1 MHSCLA
7 TVPEPPGGSVVS
19 QEQHQHEQDQSCHI
33 QRVDYHQGQHPA
45 AHELCLCTVP
55 LTCVMITIYNYSK
68 TGCDLCV

>member
-7 TVPEPPGGSVVS
+7 TVPEPPGGPVVG

-45 AHELCLCTVP
+45 AHELCLCTIN
-55 LTCVMITIYNYSK
+55 M
-68 TGCDLCV
+68 CDDYYVQLQQNRL

>member
-7 TVPEPPGGSVVS
+7 TVPEPPGGPVVG

-45 AHELCLCTVP
+45 AHELCLCIINM
-55 LTCVMITIYNYSK
+55 L
-68 TGCDLCV
+68 CDDYYIQLQRNRL